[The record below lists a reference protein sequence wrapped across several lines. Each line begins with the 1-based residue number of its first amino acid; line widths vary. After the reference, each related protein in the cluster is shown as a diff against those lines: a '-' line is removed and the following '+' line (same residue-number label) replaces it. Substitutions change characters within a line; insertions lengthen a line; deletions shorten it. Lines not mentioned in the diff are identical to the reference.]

1 VKDVDKAER
10 DQATRILGTASLEL
24 RGDLASAKGDLDT
37 GRKLLERADEQEK
50 KVGYSEPPQYSRP
63 ALEVLGMAY
72 IRAGKFDDARKVFQK
87 VLERR
92 PRSGWA
98 LYGIALAWDKQRKQ
112 PEAASAY
119 REFLDAWS
127 NADSDLAQVKAARAY
142 LKSEPRSAASG
153 K

>member
-1 VKDVDKAER
+1 
-10 DQATRILGTASLEL
+10 
-24 RGDLASAKGDLDT
+24 
-37 GRKLLERADEQEK
+37 
-50 KVGYSEPPQYSRP
+50 
-63 ALEVLGMAY
+63 MAY

-87 VLERR
+87 VMERR